1 MILPIDESDRGESRE
16 AVLQMSIRPLRRSI
30 TIVCVIFIILLSVVL
45 SVTTY
50 RIYTRTM
57 YERYQ
62 KQMASILDYVESH
75 IDKDDMAVCARTYE
89 ESEKYRVFQ
98 RFFDDLIDHYSD
110 VHYLY
115 IQQTLEP
122 GTPLRTREIC
132 AANSTWE
139 KENDPDQVMHLG
151 DAGEGWFDPAIEDRF
166 YEIQMGTED
175 VYLVNPSTWGID
187 YTLGR
192 PLVSSA
198 GDHFGVLCVDVAID
212 DLNAVVYR
220 NIYINIAVIVV
231 SGLAFI
237 IALLLWMRSNVIKP
251 IRSLQ
256 ESVEA
261 YADKSAGR
269 HDPNELIFQAPN
281 IRSRNEVRV
290 LSDSVKKLS
299 ENMRD
304 YLKGMVKA
312 EIENEGLQ
320 TQAFQDALT
329 KVKNKA
335 AYDKKVE
342 ALKWDIVN
350 SIAKF
355 GLVMVDMNHLKFI
368 NDLYGHEHGNDYIV
382 GSCKLICGV
391 FVHSPV
397 YRIGGDEFV
406 VVLQESDY
414 GERDRLLDRLKE
426 RFLSHMRNDEA
437 DPWHRYSAAIGMSVY
452 RPGDSYEDVFS
463 RADQAMYYD
472 KTSMKSEE
480 SKAQHP

>member
-1 MILPIDESDRGESRE
+1 MIMILPIGESEKGESGE
-16 AVLQMSIRPLRRSI
+16 AVLQMRIRPLRRSI

-98 RFFDDLIDHYSD
+98 SFFDDLIDHYPD

-175 VYLVNPSTWGID
+175 VYLVNPSAWSTD

-231 SGLAFI
+231 SGLVFI
-237 IALLLWMRSNVIKP
+237 IGYV
-251 IRSLQ
+251 
-256 ESVEA
+256 
-261 YADKSAGR
+261 
-269 HDPNELIFQAPN
+269 
-281 IRSRNEVRV
+281 
-290 LSDSVKKLS
+290 
-299 ENMRD
+299 
-304 YLKGMVKA
+304 
-312 EIENEGLQ
+312 
-320 TQAFQDALT
+320 TT
-329 KVKNKA
+329 
-335 AYDKKVE
+335 
-342 ALKWDIVN
+342 N
-350 SIAKF
+350 S
-355 GLVMVDMNHLKFI
+355 
-368 NDLYGHEHGNDYIV
+368 
-382 GSCKLICGV
+382 
-391 FVHSPV
+391 
-397 YRIGGDEFV
+397 
-406 VVLQESDY
+406 
-414 GERDRLLDRLKE
+414 
-426 RFLSHMRNDEA
+426 
-437 DPWHRYSAAIGMSVY
+437 
-452 RPGDSYEDVFS
+452 
-463 RADQAMYYD
+463 
-472 KTSMKSEE
+472 
-480 SKAQHP
+480 